1 MAVVKVPVALGGT
14 GADNAADAR
23 ANLGISSNTSGGAYS
38 GIFVSNAQIKS
49 SNVSGNVTINTGNV
63 MLSKAGANVTF
74 ESPGTTVVGAQFKT
88 PGIHDLATQRV
99 ITLKSNNYSANRLL
113 DYRVPTINI
122 KAKYNNV
129 AINTAGRVLFA
140 NRFDDEASMPKPNA
154 YEGLITY
161 DRTSGGPGKLLVAN
175 ALNRH
180 TVLIA
185 NADII
190 PGTNITYSIGTTGSQ
205 WTTLRVANDV
215 IAGSNVKSIG
225 GLEIG
230 GDSIVVNQHTGFVG
244 IGTSSPLMNLDI
256 RGNTIIHGNLTV
268 KGNTYIVDTKHLIVD
283 DPVIE
288 LGANIAQGSA
298 PTLDIGILMNR
309 GSASNS
315 FLGYDESRDEM
326 ATAFTADPSGVTTI
340 TIAGYT
346 PFRANSAI
354 FAVEGDT
361 KKTNFSKVAI
371 GTASP
376 GPYKL
381 DVRGNANV
389 GAMAVSSLTL
399 DTDLAVAHG
408 GTGASSFT
416 DGGVLLGSGT
426 SAITAM
432 GVLTDGQMIVGDGT
446 TDPVAESGAT
456 LRTSVG
462 VGTGDTPQFYG
473 ANVSGNA
480 SINRSLAVGYVDGRV
495 PQANLDVAGNVYITG
510 KTTHASYSHFPD
522 DVKVLWGHDPTGVVS
537 DLEMYHGGTHSFIK
551 NKTGDLRIKS
561 DSILL
566 KNQAD
571 DETYL
576 DANNGG
582 SIDLYF
588 DNTKKL
594 ETTGTGVIVSGL
606 GANLA
611 GNTSVSR
618 SLAVGYT
625 AHRVPQANLDVKG
638 NAYVTGAMSINDGE
652 AVASEGL
659 ALAYAIALG

>member
-74 ESPGTTVVGAQFKT
+74 EYPGTTVVGAQFKT
-88 PGIHDLATQRV
+88 PSIHDLATQRV
-99 ITLKSNNYSANRLL
+99 ITIKSNNYSANRLL

-129 AINTAGRVLFA
+129 AINTAGRILFA
-140 NRFDDEASMPKPNA
+140 NRFDDEASMPKPNV

-175 ALNRH
+175 ALSRH

-185 NADII
+185 NADLT
-190 PGTNITYSIGTTGSQ
+190 PGTNITYSIGTTGFQ
-205 WTTLRVANDV
+205 WKNVRIANDFISTSGNV
-215 IAGSNVKSIG
+215 IVKGADIAGGGLFVNEQTARIGVRTSNPQHDFDIRSNVYIS
-225 GLEIG
+225 
-230 GDSIVVNQHTGFVG
+230 
-244 IGTSSPLMNLDI
+244 
-256 RGNTIIHGNLTV
+256 GNLTV
-268 KGNTYIVDTKHLIVD
+268 KGNTYVVDTKHLIVD

-288 LGANIAQGSA
+288 LGANIAQQTA
-298 PTLDIGILMNR
+298 PTLDSGLLMNR

-326 ATAFTADPSGVTTI
+326 AAAFTADPSGVTTI

-371 GTASP
+371 GTALP

-389 GAMAVSSLTL
+389 GSTTATTMAAT
-399 DTDLAVAHG
+399 T
-408 GTGASSFT
+408 
-416 DGGVLLGSGT
+416 
-426 SAITAM
+426 IT
-432 GVLTDGQMIVGDGT
+432 VG
-446 TDPVAESGAT
+446 
-456 LRTSVG
+456 
-462 VGTGDTPQFYG
+462 
-473 ANVSGNA
+473 
-480 SINRSLAVGYVDGRV
+480 
-495 PQANLDVAGNVYITG
+495 
-510 KTTHASYSHFPD
+510 
-522 DVKVLWGHDPTGVVS
+522 
-537 DLEMYHGGTHSFIK
+537 
-551 NKTGDLRIKS
+551 
-561 DSILL
+561 
-566 KNQAD
+566 
-571 DETYL
+571 
-576 DANNGG
+576 
-582 SIDLYF
+582 
-588 DNTKKL
+588 
-594 ETTGTGVIVSGL
+594 
-606 GANLA
+606 
-611 GNTSVSR
+611 
-618 SLAVGYT
+618 
-625 AHRVPQANLDVKG
+625 
-638 NAYVTGAMSINDGE
+638 GE
-652 AVASEGL
+652 AVASEAL

>member
-23 ANLGISSNTSGGAYS
+23 ANLGIASNTSGGAYS

-129 AINTAGRVLFA
+129 AINTAGRILFA
-140 NRFDDEASMPKPNA
+140 NRFDDEVSMPKPKA

-298 PTLDIGILMNR
+298 PTLDTGILLNR
-309 GSASNS
+309 GSASNA
-315 FLGYDESRDEM
+315 FIGFDESRDEV
-326 ATAFTADPSGVTTI
+326 AVAFTADPSGVTTI
-340 TIAGYT
+340 NIAGYT
-346 PFRANSAI
+346 TLRANSAI
-354 FAVEGDT
+354 LAVEGDT

-389 GAMAVSSLTL
+389 GAMT
-399 DTDLAVAHG
+399 
-408 GTGASSFT
+408 
-416 DGGVLLGSGT
+416 
-426 SAITAM
+426 
-432 GVLTDGQMIVGDGT
+432 
-446 TDPVAESGAT
+446 
-456 LRTSVG
+456 
-462 VGTGDTPQFYG
+462 
-473 ANVSGNA
+473 
-480 SINRSLAVGYVDGRV
+480 
-495 PQANLDVAGNVYITG
+495 ITG
-510 KTTHASYSHFPD
+510 TTTHASYSHFPD